1 MPSVQVT
8 VTQDDID
15 QGVRANPAQCP
26 VARAIKRVLQ
36 AVVAVGTN
44 DVVLVSVLGDVRTDR
59 VLLPQSV
66 INWIHDYD
74 LGHTTMYT
82 PLMYTPFSFTLLDVP
97 KGYIRQVSHP
107 EPGIKITTV
116 LPCPLPEM
124 SQGRKVLQVGMWR
137 DNEDGWLMIDA
148 IDRDCGVVWGYHCID
163 KHGGDH
169 YLEAHKMGEGW
180 HS

>member
-15 QGVRANPAQCP
+15 QGVRASAAQCP

-59 VLLPQSV
+59 VLLPESV
-66 INWIHDYD
+66 TDWIHDYD
-74 LGHTTMYT
+74 LDRKT
-82 PLMYTPFSFTLLDVP
+82 MYTPFSFTLLDVP
-97 KGYIRQVSHP
+97 KGYLRAPVDAA
-107 EPGIKITTV
+107 G
-116 LPCPLPEM
+116 CPLPTM
-124 SQGRKVLQVGMWR
+124 SQGRVVLQVGMWR

-169 YLEAHKMGEGW
+169 YIDAARMGEGW
-180 HS
+180 HT

>member
-1 MPSVQVT
+1 MPTVQVT

-15 QGVRANPAQCP
+15 QGVRANAAQCP
-26 VARAIKRVLQ
+26 VAHAIKRVLQ

-59 VLLPQSV
+59 VRLPESV
-66 INWIHDYD
+66 VEWIHDYD
-74 LGHTTMYT
+74 LDRKT
-82 PLMYTPFSFTLLDVP
+82 MYTPFSFTLLDVP
-97 KGYIRQVSHP
+97 KGYLRQVSHP

-137 DNEDGWLMIDA
+137 DDEDGWLMIDA

-163 KHGGDH
+163 KHGGEH
-169 YLEAHKMGEGW
+169 YIEAHKMGEGW
-180 HS
+180 TE